1 MEIVSD
7 FITTMS
13 RYINNSF
20 NHCLSANIRWLKPTK
35 FLLTKSVYLVLLTN
49 SRTIIHSGHLYI
61 KDNSSKDKMYSEVK
75 ILNKSFRTEKN
86 KVIIL
91 LCGPFFFETSCSM
104 IFRLDT

>member
-91 LCGPFFFETSCSM
+91 LCGLFFF
-104 IFRLDT
+104 LKQVVQ